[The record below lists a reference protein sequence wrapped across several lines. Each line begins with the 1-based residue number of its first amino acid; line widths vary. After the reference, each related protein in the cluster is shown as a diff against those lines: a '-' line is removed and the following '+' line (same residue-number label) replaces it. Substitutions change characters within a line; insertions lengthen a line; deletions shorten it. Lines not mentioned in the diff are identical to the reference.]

1 MDNFAFMIHPVHGIT
16 DAARESK
23 PLGHLLESWID
34 FFFGHF
40 PAIYV
45 SHIAGVRSRIGKEI
59 EGWLVSC
66 PPTTARFVK
75 SSPEFRQRKIIQTGR
90 LAERLGARIVGLG
103 DLTTVVSGAGS
114 PWLRTWAFQ

>member
-16 DAARESK
+16 HTARESK
-23 PLGHLLESWID
+23 PSGHLLESWID

-66 PPTTARFVK
+66 PPTTARSVK
-75 SSPEFRQRKIIQTGR
+75 SSPEFRERKIIQTGR
-90 LAERLGARIVGLG
+90 LAQRLGARIVGLG
-103 DLTTVVSGAGS
+103 DLTTVVSGAES
-114 PWLRTWAFQ
+114 PWPRTWAFQ